1 MTKIQFDLWANEQAV
16 FATAFCLLSSIIGA
30 AGILENKENTKFLNS
45 LNNSFKSFP
54 VIENFYSLVASKKIM
69 WS

>member
-30 AGILENKENTKFLNS
+30 AGIVENKKYKKITKFLNS
-45 LNNSFKSFP
+45 WKNFFKNFP
-54 VIENFYSLVASKKIM
+54 FIENFYSLKPQRK
-69 WS
+69 